1 MTQLDYWTYLV
12 DLIQPSQ
19 LAELESGENRL
30 ILKNLRESHLRLD
43 DPCKNKDIIIMAL
56 NSIIE
61 FIFEGF
67 KKDVQ
72 IANMLAKTTKL
83 LSHVFDTLKYV
94 IDSYNAET
102 LTLLLVSNSASSA
115 SGAAP
120 VAAAVVKREGF
131 VDNFTRKHHAGPSE
145 QEGCDLRKTQ
155 AKLCNKGQSCSE
167 QGTCSE

>member
-1 MTQLDYWTYLV
+1 
-12 DLIQPSQ
+12 
-19 LAELESGENRL
+19 
-30 ILKNLRESHLRLD
+30 
-43 DPCKNKDIIIMAL
+43 MAL

-102 LTLLLVSNSASSA
+102 LTLLNRNLIIIFFDK
-115 SGAAP
+115 
-120 VAAAVVKREGF
+120 VVKLLHVSLMHPR
-131 VDNFTRKHHAGPSE
+131 DFTVETLEKFLSE
-145 QEGCDLRKTQ
+145 ERRVPQDDVP
-155 AKLCNKGQSCSE
+155 AIH
-167 QGTCSE
+167 